1 MTRLADITTFAQEV
15 ANAFT
20 AVLNI
25 DVQMIDDEGR
35 LIAGTGVYK
44 DLINEVFDTSTANA
58 YVTQHQIP
66 IIIENAKEHK
76 ICSKCVY
83 FNKCKD
89 LAEIC
94 YPILIDQNCL
104 GVIAL
109 IATNEEQRKKMLTS
123 KKALF
128 LFLEKMTR
136 MLSYVIKSYELNTK
150 IAMLTESQKTIMN
163 SIQEGLLSID
173 ANGVINYVNQSAA
186 VLFGIP
192 QEQLLS
198 RPINTVFQSAQD
210 ILSCISSQKT
220 MEMEFF
226 TVPNLN
232 SRHFIGTVTPI
243 LSSDAEPEFVVCFR
257 DISSIPKMVQNYLRK
272 ERIIT
277 FNDILGKSPAIQ
289 QVKQQAFMVAQSDSS
304 VLITGESGTGKE
316 MFARAIHYASSRNNG
331 PLISINSGAIPEGLL
346 ESELFGYEEGA
357 FTGAKK
363 GGKPGQ
369 FELANNGTLFLD
381 EIGDIPLHL
390 QVKLLR
396 VLEEK
401 QVQRVGGTKP
411 FFVNARI
418 IAATHRN
425 LEELIKTNQ
434 FREDLYYRLS
444 VIPLKIPSLCEHA
457 TDVKEYVYYFINK
470 YNTALNKRIKSVSP
484 QAMTLMQNY
493 LWPGNV
499 RELENVVEYAVNME
513 ISDEI
518 TISSL
523 PEKLIKQKRNSDCS
537 NIKNIEK
544 DLIEE
549 ALKAKNISGQSI
561 EDIAQS
567 LGMSRATLYRKIKKY
582 GLTGSGH

>member
-1 MTRLADITTFAQEV
+1 MTRLADIAIFAQEV

-25 DVQMIDDEGR
+25 DVQMIDEEGR
-35 LIAGTGVYK
+35 LIAGTGAYK
-44 DLINEVFDTSTANA
+44 DLINEVYGATTANA

-66 IIIENAKEHK
+66 IIIENAREHE

-83 FNKCKD
+83 LKRCND

-94 YPILIDQNCL
+94 YPILIDQNAL

-109 IATNEEQRKKMLTS
+109 IATNEEQRTTMLKH
-123 KKALF
+123 KKAFF
-128 LFLEKMTR
+128 LFLDKMTR
-136 MLSYVIKSYELNTK
+136 MLSYVIRSYELNEQV
-150 IAMLTESQKTIMN
+150 AMLIESQKTIMN
-163 SIQEGLLSID
+163 SIQEGILSVD
-173 ANGVINYVNQSAA
+173 SNGIVDYVNQSAA

-192 QEQLLS
+192 QDQLLS
-198 RPINTVFQSAQD
+198 RPIQTVFQSAPD
-210 ILSCISSQKT
+210 ILSCIDTQKT

-226 TVPNLN
+226 TVSNLN
-232 SRHFIGTVTPI
+232 SRHFIGTVTPL
-243 LSSDAEPEFVVCFR
+243 LSYEAKPGLVVCFR

-272 ERIIT
+272 ERKIT
-277 FNDILGKSPAIQ
+277 FNDILGKNPIIQ
-289 QVKQQAFMVAQSDSS
+289 RAKQQAFIVAQSDSS

-316 MFARAIHYASSRNNG
+316 MFARAIHYASSRSNG
-331 PLISINSGAIPEGLL
+331 PLISINCGAIPEGLL

-401 QVQRVGGTKP
+401 QVQRVGGTNS

-444 VIPLKIPSLCEHA
+444 VIPLRIPPLRDHA
-457 TDVKEYVYYFINK
+457 TDIKEYVYYFIAK
-470 YNTALNKRIKSVSP
+470 YNTALNKRIKSVMP
-484 QAMTLMQNY
+484 QTLTLMQNY
-493 LWPGNV
+493 SWPGNV
-499 RELENVVEYAVNME
+499 RELENVIEYAVNME
-513 ISDEI
+513 TTEEI
-518 TISSL
+518 TLSSL
-523 PEKLIKQKRNSDCS
+523 PEKLLKQKKNVKNAS
-537 NIKNIEK
+537 IKNMER
-544 DLIEE
+544 DLIQE
-549 ALKAKNISGQSI
+549 ALLAKDITGQSI
-561 EDIAQS
+561 EDIARS
-567 LGMSRATLYRKIKKY
+567 LGMSRATMYRKMKKY
-582 GLTGSGH
+582 GI